1 MIWRWSWKSLHSAS
15 QRIIKTKSFASIHS
29 LLSPIECSIHKI
41 ENFSTATTHY
51 RQVLPKTS
59 SRTLLTPQTVHCTLH
74 NCPSDLISLSFFLWC
89 ARQPHNSHDR
99 GAFDHMANVVS
110 CLARQL
116 GTVKGLIKQ
125 LEGVGCVTKPQ
136 TLLLLL
142 RIFWHGGMFNLVFE
156 AFEEMFNY
164 GYTPNTFARNIV
176 MDALFKIGLVDVA
189 LRVFKERQDPNF
201 LTFSIAISNL
211 CKLSD
216 LMNIQDVLKE
226 MLRKGYCLNSV
237 TFSMVLNC
245 FCKMGR
251 LAEALQLLGLMIT
264 LGIPTSVS
272 VWSILIDGYCKSD
285 NLVMAGYLLEKM
297 IEAGCSPN
305 VVTCTTLIKGFMDS
319 QKPGKLLCILST
331 MESKGCSTDL
341 VLCNVLIDCLSKMG
355 RCDDALDVFF
365 SLPKRKL
372 VPDSYTLCS
381 IMSAIFMS
389 RQFDLLPI
397 LISGLAIQ
405 ADLVV
410 CNSLLSYFCR
420 AGYPSGAVEFYN
432 DMIDRGFILDGYS
445 YSGLLSGL
453 CGTGR
458 AIRLFRK
465 AVAEKYPLDVV
476 SYTVAIQG
484 LFRGG
489 RTGDACI
496 LYNQMKQV
504 GVAPIACTYNVMLS
518 GFCRERGIEMP
529 SINSLRWA
537 IQLRCL
543 IRLLGQSCSKDLPL
557 VQIGLRYSGERARLY
572 LARWYRLYS
581 SSSVKLIEPS
591 MILARSSSFKRV
603 LDALFP
609 SVLGRTCAIPG
620 AFGFGKTVIISQALS
635 KYSNS
640 DTVVNVGC
648 GERGNE
654 MAEVLMDFPQ
664 LTMTLPDGRE
674 ESVMKRT
681 TLVANTSNMP
691 VAGREAS
698 IYTVDYMYSCLILFT
713 CQMPSGHYE
722 IEGHRELLFSFL
734 DVDVNFPGITIAEYF
749 RDMGYNVSMMADS
762 TSRWA
767 EALREI
773 SEHTGS
779 VTIVGAVSLPGG
791 DFSDPVTSATLSVV
805 QLVGKDALAESD
817 KITLETAKLLREDY
831 LALHKRLH
839 Y

>member
-1 MIWRWSWKSLHSAS
+1 MIWSWSWKSLHSAS
-15 QRIIKTKSFASIHS
+15 QRIIKTKSFSSIHS

-89 ARQPHNSHDR
+89 ARQPHYFHDR

-110 CLARQL
+110 RLARQL

-156 AFEEMFNY
+156 AFEEMFNH

-189 LRVFKERQDPNF
+189 LRVFKETQDPNF

-226 MLRKGYCLNSV
+226 MLRKGYCLNSG

-305 VVTCTTLIKGFMDS
+305 VVTCTSLIKGFMDS
-319 QKPGKLLCILST
+319 QMPGKALCILST

-432 DMIDRGFILDGYS
+432 DMIDRGFIPDGYS

-453 CGTGR
+453 CGTGRIGEAVRVYYAIVRNNFCLDPHIHTIIIDGLISSGKFHR

-489 RTGDACI
+489 RTGEARI
-496 LYNQMKQV
+496 LYNQMKEV
-504 GVAPIACTYNVMLS
+504 GVAPNAYTYNVMLS
-518 GFCRERGIEMP
+518 GFCRERDIEMVIQILQDMVDSGIELDCNAFYMIKNLLLK
-529 SINSLRWA
+529 SWYSRSTFNQFIEMGNSTLVSDKAIGAVLLKGLALGANVGANLVDVLEVDASGSNDICDVAAAVDGCYFLRDKFA
-537 IQLRCL
+537 CCL
-543 IRLLGQSCSKDLPL
+543 FEDALPL
-557 VQIGLRYSGERARLY
+557 HVVDLDDENFEKGCQYTFDLHMENID
-572 LARWYRLYS
+572 
-581 SSSVKLIEPS
+581 I
-591 MILARSSSFKRV
+591 SF
-603 LDALFP
+603 A
-609 SVLGRTCAIPG
+609 
-620 AFGFGKTVIISQALS
+620 
-635 KYSNS
+635 
-640 DTVVNVGC
+640 
-648 GERGNE
+648 
-654 MAEVLMDFPQ
+654 
-664 LTMTLPDGRE
+664 
-674 ESVMKRT
+674 
-681 TLVANTSNMP
+681 
-691 VAGREAS
+691 
-698 IYTVDYMYSCLILFT
+698 
-713 CQMPSGHYE
+713 
-722 IEGHRELLFSFL
+722 
-734 DVDVNFPGITIAEYF
+734 
-749 RDMGYNVSMMADS
+749 
-762 TSRWA
+762 
-767 EALREI
+767 
-773 SEHTGS
+773 
-779 VTIVGAVSLPGG
+779 
-791 DFSDPVTSATLSVV
+791 
-805 QLVGKDALAESD
+805 
-817 KITLETAKLLREDY
+817 
-831 LALHKRLH
+831 
-839 Y
+839 